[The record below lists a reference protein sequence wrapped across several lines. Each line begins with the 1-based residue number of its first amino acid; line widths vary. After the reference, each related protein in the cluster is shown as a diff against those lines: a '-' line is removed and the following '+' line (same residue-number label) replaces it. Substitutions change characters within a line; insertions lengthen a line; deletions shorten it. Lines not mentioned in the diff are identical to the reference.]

1 MAYEIEFAESVKTQL
16 KSLST
21 RERVIVIESIEE
33 QLVYEPLVETRNRK
47 LMRPNPLA
55 SWELRIGDLRVFY
68 EVTAD
73 EPEVVHILAVGRKE
87 GNRLFI
93 AGQEVKLHEDD

>member
-1 MAYEIEFAESVKTQL
+1 MFSV
-16 KSLST
+16 T
-21 RERVIVIESIEE
+21 RGT
-33 QLVYEPLVETRNRK
+33 PLVK
-47 LMRPNPLA
+47 
-55 SWELRIGDLRVFY
+55 VFY

-93 AGQEVKLHEDD
+93 AGQEVKLDEDD